1 MKLISKILL
10 LSSGVLMLGLG
21 ACKKSYLNRIP
32 TDEVPMSDAFKTT
45 TGCKAALEG
54 IHSLMFQVL
63 DHDEFGQKS
72 IDLINDLMGDDMPV
86 SGSGAGWFVS
96 YANYS
101 DPRSGRGYIWS
112 YYYKIVLNC
121 NEILANIDSA
131 TGPQA
136 DKDNIKGQVY
146 FYLAFAYYN
155 LSIYYQHTYALDP
168 TAPGVPIYHTPT
180 QTANPRASLEDVYK
194 EITSDLRKA
203 EVLLNPANGAPVRGN
218 KSEINIDVVQ
228 GLHARVAMVMQNWSL
243 ADSMAGAA
251 RQNYP
256 YMSAHQLL
264 DGFNDWGNPAWI
276 WGSYLNEEQN
286 GIYASFLSQMDI
298 SLGGYAA
305 YGMQKMINKSL
316 YNIMPHDSASAG
328 GYDIRR
334 DWWYVRDESPS
345 KKFAQKKFRAL
356 TPGSFSSDVIYM
368 RAAEMGFIQAEAKAH
383 EGDISGAQN
392 ELQKIMVI
400 RNPMYDA
407 SLFTTQNALLI
418 EIWHQRRIEL
428 WGEGFRFSDLQR
440 CAALPAAVG
449 TDGFGK
455 LFYSGLHRENSG
467 GEATVYG
474 TFITIT
480 SPIDNRFLFKIPTS
494 ELNYN
499 SGMVQ
504 NP

>member
-1 MKLISKILL
+1 MKLFSKILL

-21 ACKKSYLNRIP
+21 ACKKSYLDRMP

-54 IHSLMFQVL
+54 IHSLMYQVL

-86 SGSGAGWFVS
+86 SGSGAGWFVGF
-96 YANYS
+96 ANYS
-101 DPRSGRGYIWS
+101 DPRSGRGYIWN
-112 YYYKIVLNC
+112 YYYKFVLNC
-121 NEILANIDSA
+121 NEILANIDKA
-131 TGPQA
+131 EGPQSE
-136 DKDNIKGQVY
+136 KDNIKGQVY

-155 LSIYYQHTYALDP
+155 LSIYYQHTYMGNPA
-168 TAPGVPIYHTPT
+168 APGVPIYHEPT
-180 QTANPRASLEDVYK
+180 QTANPRASLQEVYQ
-194 EITSDLRKA
+194 EITNDLRKA
-203 EVLLNPANGAPVRGN
+203 EVLLSPANGAPQRTD
-218 KSEINIDVVQ
+218 KSEINIDVVH
-228 GLHARVAMVMQNWSL
+228 GLHARVALVMQDYAL

-256 YMSAHQLL
+256 YMSAKQLM

-305 YGMQKMINKSL
+305 YGQQKMINKTL
-316 YNIMPHDSASAG
+316 YNLMPHDSASAAG
-328 GYDIRR
+328 FDIRR
-334 DWWYVRDESPS
+334 DWWYIRDESPS
-345 KKFAQKKFRAL
+345 VKFSQKKFRAKIQ
-356 TPGSFSSDVIYM
+356 GSFSSDVIYM
-368 RAAEMGFIQAEAKAH
+368 RAAEMGFIQAEAKVF
-383 EGDISGAQN
+383 ENDIPGAQN
-392 ELQKIMVI
+392 ELQQIMII
-400 RNPMYDA
+400 RNPKYDA
-407 SLFTTQNALLI
+407 SQFTDPNALLI

-440 CAALPAAVG
+440 CAAVSAATG

-455 LFYSGLHRENSG
+455 LFYQGLHRENSG
-467 GEATVYG
+467 GEQTVYG
-474 TFITIT
+474 TYITIT
-480 SPIDNRFLFKIPTS
+480 DPYANTFLFRIPTS

-499 SGMVQ
+499 PNMVQ